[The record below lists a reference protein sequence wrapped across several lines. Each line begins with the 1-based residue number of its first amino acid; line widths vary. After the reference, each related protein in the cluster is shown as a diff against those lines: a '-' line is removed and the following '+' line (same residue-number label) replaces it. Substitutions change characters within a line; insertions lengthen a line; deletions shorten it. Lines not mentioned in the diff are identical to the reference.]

1 MNQLTDIEPITPEQR
16 KSFLSR
22 YPYIGEG
29 KYDLSH
35 DIESEFIAQPL
46 LQKEQKRI
54 LALDL
59 TQEHRFAYYDILK
72 ICKFNGYSLVGYN
85 PVKNPTQDELSMHE
99 FVFNELSMGYPSAIN
114 GVILFKLIGGEQAIK
129 GHLIY
134 QTTKKLQLQLL

>member
-1 MNQLTDIEPITPEQR
+1 MNQPADIEPITPEQR

-22 YPYIGEG
+22 YPYIGQG
-29 KYDLSH
+29 MYDLSH

-46 LQKEQKRI
+46 LEKEQKRI

-59 TQEHRFAYYDILK
+59 TQEHGFAYYDILK

-85 PVKNPTQDELSMHE
+85 PVKNPTKDELSVYD
-99 FVFNELSMGYPSAIN
+99 FVFNELCMGYPSAIN
-114 GVILFKLIGGEQAIK
+114 GVILFKLISGEQAIK